1 MLVIFDW
8 ELCGIL
14 DSEREVG
21 GWKRVTTLI
30 RTATTRRVGGQERE
44 RERER
49 EREKER
55 ERASASDA
63 RGENS
68 LGQGRE
74 VLTSVNGRG
83 AELCA

>member
-1 MLVIFDW
+1 MWCIMLVIFDW
-8 ELCGIL
+8 ELWGIL

-21 GWKRVTTLI
+21 GWKKVTTLI
-30 RTATTRRVGGQERE
+30 RTATTRRVGGRE

-49 EREKER
+49 ER
-55 ERASASDA
+55 ASDA

-68 LGQGRE
+68 LGQGKE
-74 VLTSVNGRG
+74 VLTFVNGRG